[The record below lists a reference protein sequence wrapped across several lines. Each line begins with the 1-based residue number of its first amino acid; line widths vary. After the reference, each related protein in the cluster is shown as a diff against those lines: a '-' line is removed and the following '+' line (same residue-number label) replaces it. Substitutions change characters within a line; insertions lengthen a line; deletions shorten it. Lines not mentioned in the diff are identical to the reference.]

1 MLSRK
6 HYAAIAK
13 LANRSLTAPFTSERD
28 KQILSTFFREL
39 ADEVLLPDNPRF
51 DRERFLRACVGNAV
65 TR

>member
-13 LANRSLTAPFTSERD
+13 LANRSLTAPGTTERD

-39 ADEVLLPDNPRF
+39 ADEVLRPDNPRF
-51 DRERFLRACVGNAV
+51 DRERFLQACISKAV